1 MHPVKDLKVYQ
12 KAFRLSILVYQ
23 VTRTFPKEELFGLT
37 SQMRR
42 CAVSI
47 PNSDSLSISDLNAHF
62 YFYLFGINCFQERFI
77 DCFDQW
83 RFFLIL

>member
-37 SQMRR
+37 SQCESFLRNQ
-42 CAVSI
+42 AVLHTVRGIESFLKVTQ
-47 PNSDSLSISDLNAHF
+47 PGWSNA
-62 YFYLFGINCFQERFI
+62 L
-77 DCFDQW
+77 
-83 RFFLIL
+83 

>member
-47 PNSDSLSISDLNAHF
+47 PSNIADYIE
-62 YFYLFGINCFQERFI
+62 Y
-77 DCFDQW
+77 
-83 RFFLIL
+83 